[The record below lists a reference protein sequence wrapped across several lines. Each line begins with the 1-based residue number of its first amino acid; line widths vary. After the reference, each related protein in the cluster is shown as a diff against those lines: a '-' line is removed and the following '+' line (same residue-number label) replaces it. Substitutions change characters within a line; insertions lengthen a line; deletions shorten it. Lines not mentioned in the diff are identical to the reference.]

1 MAETDDL
8 KDVLQE
14 FRQEIKML
22 ATKVDKLDLKEE
34 LKALNT
40 TLATIVTVALNKT
53 QGFSG
58 KDVLYLLAGI
68 AIFITAL
75 LYGLEKFGVLG
86 KILN

>member
-1 MAETDDL
+1 MNDELRTL
-8 KDVLQE
+8 TE
-14 FRQEIKML
+14 EIRML
-22 ATKVDKLDLKEE
+22 SAKVDKLDLKEE

-58 KDVLYLLAGI
+58 RDVLYLLAGI
-68 AIFITAL
+68 AVFIVAL
-75 LYGLEKFGVLG
+75 LFGLEKLGVLT